1 MTKQEKHFPK
11 IAIIRPF
18 LLLSLRLKQ
27 HTASPYRLASE
38 NTYFGIAVR
47 DRIALARQDW
57 MKIIQRSV

>member
-1 MTKQEKHFPK
+1 MWDFTHFSK
-11 IAIIRPF
+11 IAIIRPIF
-18 LLLSLRLKQ
+18 LLSLRQKQ

-57 MKIIQRSV
+57 MKIIQRIV